1 MAHSGGI
8 IAAGLGKGR
17 IRLCRKKRV
26 SVSFYYIEGSD
37 IRVQLSHCPS
47 VCSTFCLSAIHIES
61 IIKVCLSLLL

>member
-26 SVSFYYIEGSD
+26 SVRKLQTEEA
-37 IRVQLSHCPS
+37 V
-47 VCSTFCLSAIHIES
+47 
-61 IIKVCLSLLL
+61 